1 MVVFRI
7 REIAE
12 DRGITTAYQLQKAM
26 GINPGMAARLWK
38 HSAKGITLRTINA
51 ICDAL
56 NCQPG
61 DLFEY
66 RPKVK
71 AR

>member
-7 REIAE
+7 RQVAE

-38 HSAKGITLRTINA
+38 HSGQGITLRTIDA
-51 ICDAL
+51 LCEAL
-56 NCQPG
+56 NCKPC
-61 DLFEY
+61 DLFDY
-66 RPKVK
+66 KPGKK
-71 AR
+71 AK

>member
-1 MVVFRI
+1 MVVFKI
-7 REIAE
+7 REVAE

-38 HSAKGITLRTINA
+38 QSAKGITLRTINA
-51 ICDAL
+51 LCEAL

-66 RPKVK
+66 RHK
-71 AR
+71 